1 MERKQ
6 MNILVVKGINQ
17 YGVLSYMLGA
27 IADELQHRNF
37 NVQVCTW
44 DEIEKRMNV
53 HWDIC
58 IGTQAIDAMF
68 DVDADKYIAWL
79 VDHPVLF
86 YSRLVKHKNTGNYWI
101 GCVDQTHV
109 EYLKQCV
116 GCEKVFF
123 LPHCAGKSAYIK
135 AYKERAID
143 VFFPSSYLDLAEF
156 ENENSEWRTGAVKLI
171 TDQVIAL
178 LKNNDK
184 ISVEQA
190 VKEVLEQLGETV
202 DTQFLEECMIGFGS
216 YIDTYICRY
225 YRLQVVKALLDEGI
239 VLTVTGS
246 GWRDF
251 ERNYHGKGKIN
262 ILSED
267 MSYDKVL
274 DCMADSKMVLNVF
287 PWFKDGSHERLAS
300 ALMNGSVCLTDR
312 NEYTDRLLTD
322 DKSAI
327 LYDRKKP
334 EELAEKIRYYLV
346 HPDEA
351 EMIANQGKQVAMK
364 YMTAKNCVDMLLK
377 GIDKG

>member
-1 MERKQ
+1 M
-6 MNILVVKGINQ
+6 
-17 YGVLSYMLGA
+17 
-27 IADELQHRNF
+27 
-37 NVQVCTW
+37 
-44 DEIEKRMNV
+44 
-53 HWDIC
+53 
-58 IGTQAIDAMF
+58 
-68 DVDADKYIAWL
+68 
-79 VDHPVLF
+79 
-86 YSRLVKHKNTGNYWI
+86 
-101 GCVDQTHV
+101 
-109 EYLKQCV
+109 
-116 GCEKVFF
+116 
-123 LPHCAGKSAYIK
+123 
-135 AYKERAID
+135 
-143 VFFPSSYLDLAEF
+143 
-156 ENENSEWRTGAVKLI
+156 
-171 TDQVIAL
+171 
-178 LKNNDK
+178 
-184 ISVEQA
+184 
-190 VKEVLEQLGETV
+190 GETV